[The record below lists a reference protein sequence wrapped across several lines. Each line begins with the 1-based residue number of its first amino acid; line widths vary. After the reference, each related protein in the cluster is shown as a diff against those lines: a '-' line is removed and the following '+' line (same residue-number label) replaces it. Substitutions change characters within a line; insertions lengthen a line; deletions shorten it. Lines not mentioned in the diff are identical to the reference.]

1 MLRTTVPRA
10 RSRGVTRTSVVPA
23 ACRLLG
29 PALLLLTLLA
39 AVVTHLADRGYAVV
53 HQCVTVPGMWG
64 AAGMHLALVHEV
76 PDCPSGTALGGDPA
90 AMVTVVGALALPVV
104 VAARGGRR
112 RRVGA
117 LRVARRAHERSRAV
131 VTGAGRSLRAVL
143 RGALAPWGR
152 SSGPR
157 AASCARCPTPSP
169 PRCTTSPTRWCAP
182 GAGPRRSRSSDDA
195 VGRTARATP
204 SARTLTYPQLSAL
217 PRRTTMPSNETQ
229 TKAQRR
235 EAARAEALALREAQ
249 AKRDKRNR
257 LITIG
262 ALVAGVLVLVGVF
275 LAVWIP
281 AMNDRNKTIDA
292 VAAGN
297 LADVTS
303 PATSSAEDGGIPIG
317 ADGAAGTQN
326 EGAVEVGVYLDYMCP
341 ICGQFE
347 ETNGAALDQ
356 LRESGDV
363 TVVLHPISI
372 LDRVA
377 QSQQFSTRSAAAAA
391 WSPTARPS
399 R

>member
-1 MLRTTVPRA
+1 
-10 RSRGVTRTSVVPA
+10 
-23 ACRLLG
+23 
-29 PALLLLTLLA
+29 
-39 AVVTHLADRGYAVV
+39 
-53 HQCVTVPGMWG
+53 
-64 AAGMHLALVHEV
+64 
-76 PDCPSGTALGGDPA
+76 
-90 AMVTVVGALALPVV
+90 
-104 VAARGGRR
+104 
-112 RRVGA
+112 
-117 LRVARRAHERSRAV
+117 
-131 VTGAGRSLRAVL
+131 
-143 RGALAPWGR
+143 
-152 SSGPR
+152 
-157 AASCARCPTPSP
+157 
-169 PRCTTSPTRWCAP
+169 
-182 GAGPRRSRSSDDA
+182 
-195 VGRTARATP
+195 
-204 SARTLTYPQLSAL
+204 
-217 PRRTTMPSNETQ
+217 MPSNETQ

-303 PATSSAEDGGIPIG
+303 PSTSDAEDGGIRMG
-317 ADGAAGTQN
+317 ADGAAGTEN

-391 WSPTARPS
+391 WVADRAPESMNDFNTAMFQNQPQEGSETLTDAQIADIAEQAGVPADVAAGIEDGTAAKTFGDWVATASSLVTQDADLAGERGFGTPTITINGEVWGKSGEWADPAALPAAVAAAQG
-399 R
+399 